1 MFAAVDVGLKSD
13 AFFPDFPTVLK
24 GVHLKT
30 AAICEHGTVPTHEF
44 VQAAGFIQ
52 NVRSRPQVQVVGVSQ
67 HNAGVRVLFQMM
79 RKYALDRSHRS
90 HRHEERSL
98 NRTVARVKY
107 SSAGFTSG
115 ILGSEVKSHA
125 AKVRR
130 AFHYFCAMFDPTH
143 PTVFWTAFSIL
154 AGAVFFQIFFWMGVF
169 AKVAWASKKGTEVT
183 NRLPPLTLL
192 ADGRNAEELFPKL
205 LERWDQLEYANRV
218 DWVAINNQ
226 SVDETEEVLDKLRLR
241 YPQMHQVLVPKS
253 ERFYDSK
260 KFPITLGIKA
270 AKTEAVLLTH
280 AEGLPVSNQWAAHMA
295 APLADPN
302 VRLVLGAV
310 RMEGGEGWW
319 ARTVRF
325 AHAFRQLEYL
335 SWAKW
340 GLVVSGDGAN
350 LAYQR
355 SLFFELKGFLS
366 HMHLTAGEDDLFVN
380 EAASHTQVRVLL
392 QPEAQITVPLPSS
405 KDRWKRTLRDQA
417 QARSA
422 YRPSTLAALQ
432 LHSWAQWLFAL
443 SALGTAVLIPLI
455 PNWWIYWLAL
465 VGGRTL
471 LVWIQWALAG
481 RFLAL
486 GGLVALFPV
495 LEWVYWG
502 QRAGLALLRTLTPAK
517 RRW

>member
-13 AFFPDFPTVLK
+13 AFFPDFPTVLQ

-169 AKVAWASKKGTEVT
+169 AKVAWASKKGTEVP

>member
-1 MFAAVDVGLKSD
+1 MFATVDVGLKSD
-13 AFFPDFPTVLK
+13 AFFPDFPTVLQ

-169 AKVAWASKKGTEVT
+169 AKVAWASKKGTEVP

-443 SALGTAVLIPLI
+443 SALGTAALIPLV